1 MKALCSLT
9 VRGLSPTTKTRLAMR
24 ARRKGRSLA
33 AEVRDI
39 LDTTAREQTSQPT
52 DFPDWFLA
60 MVEPGEDIADFI
72 DSRRRPHGAVQT

>member
-1 MKALCSLT
+1 MKTLCSLT
-9 VRGLSPTTKTRLAMR
+9 VRGLSPATKTRLAMR

-33 AEVRDI
+33 AKVRDI
-39 LDTTAREQTSQPT
+39 LDAAAREQAPRPT

-72 DSRRRPHGAVQT
+72 DSRRRPHDAAQT